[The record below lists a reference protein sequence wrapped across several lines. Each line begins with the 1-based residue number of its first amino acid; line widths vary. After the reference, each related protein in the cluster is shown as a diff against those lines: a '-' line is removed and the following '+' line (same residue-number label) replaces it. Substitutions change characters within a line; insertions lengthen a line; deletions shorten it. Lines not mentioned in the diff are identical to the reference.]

1 MKVFLSL
8 PENTDVQVKG
18 TTVYVGQ
25 KLSVYSN
32 VNKKVFVAKIA
43 NGSEEEDDKPIETEQ
58 NSTTAKIDS
67 GAVIQE
73 ATVSEVAVSKNE
85 SLKTGD
91 KADKVAKSDKTT
103 VAKVVCKPLI
113 EKPKY
118 IYHTVAPGDT
128 LFNIA
133 QRYQGVSVAELKTLN
148 NIHNIR
154 SLKPGM
160 KLKVKVRA

>member
-1 MKVFLSL
+1 M
-8 PENTDVQVKG
+8 
-18 TTVYVGQ
+18 
-25 KLSVYSN
+25 
-32 VNKKVFVAKIA
+32 
-43 NGSEEEDDKPIETEQ
+43 
-58 NSTTAKIDS
+58 
-67 GAVIQE
+67 IQE

-103 VAKVVCKPLI
+103 VVKVVSKPLI